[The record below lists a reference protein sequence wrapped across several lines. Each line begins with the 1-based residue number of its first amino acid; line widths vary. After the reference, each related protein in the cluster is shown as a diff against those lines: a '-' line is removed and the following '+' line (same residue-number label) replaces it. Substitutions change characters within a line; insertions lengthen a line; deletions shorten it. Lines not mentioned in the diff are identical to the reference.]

1 MNWKIE
7 TKQITAIESDRE
19 KVTAFVHYRQEVGEG
34 TVDRTDKIEIPL
46 DAVTVKEFPSL
57 VTGATVYYYLYPELA
72 IRRPVRVGEVLFPPE
87 PLPDQVHQLAIRRPV
102 RVGEVWL
109 RNYLEEIPVLKR
121 WMVSRKVSQMAK
133 KQNR

>member
-1 MNWKIE
+1 MKKVNWKIE

-72 IRRPVRVGEVLFPPE
+72 IRRPVRVGEV
-87 PLPDQVHQLAIRRPV
+87 
-102 RVGEVWL
+102 WL

-121 WMVSRKVSQMAK
+121 LMVSRKVSQMAK